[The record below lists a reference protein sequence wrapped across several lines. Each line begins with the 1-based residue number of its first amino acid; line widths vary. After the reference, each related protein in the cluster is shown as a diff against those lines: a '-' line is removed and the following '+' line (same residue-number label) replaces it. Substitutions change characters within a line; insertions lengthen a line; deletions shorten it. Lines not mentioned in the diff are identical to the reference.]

1 MIHDMT
7 FGSVDE
13 RFFDF
18 LSEKNG
24 LLTYFQRQDVFTRCF
39 LNCKLLEVWYKISFL

>member
-1 MIHDMT
+1 MFLAILIHDKT

-13 RFFDF
+13 RFVDL

-24 LLTYFQRQDVFTRCF
+24 LLIYFQIQDTGSFHTM
-39 LNCKLLEVWYKISFL
+39 LLKV